1 MAAGKNLHL
10 EHLEDEIINQGTQGG
25 EKAIKLLRDM
35 GKFLSGTPGQNI
47 AVTTK
52 FDGAPAI
59 VCGIDPADN
68 RFFVGTKSVFA
79 KTAPK
84 VCKSENDCHQI
95 YNGVLAQK
103 LATSYRYLKNIGIKG
118 VLQGDLMFTDD
129 LKNVRIDQQEFLTFR
144 PNTITYAAPSKS
156 KLAEQIRTA
165 KIGIVFH
172 TKYTGES
179 LEEMKSSF
187 RIDDND
193 YKTNDKNVWAQ
204 KAEFKNI
211 GNVASLS
218 SSERDKYDSAIRKAE
233 GSLKQTGNILNEIQS
248 GKKTLMIDTEFKKF
262 FNKYVKVGQN
272 IPSVDRAYVD
282 FYHHLGKEYDKIISK
297 NKTLKSQS
305 EKAFKFVEAVEFI
318 GKNEHKFKMIIA
330 SYMNIQL
337 CKKILVDKMNKISKL
352 NMFVDMGNGDYKTT
366 VPEGFVAISGKD
378 AVKLVDRLEF
388 SKLNFIVPKSW

>member
-1 MAAGKNLHL
+1 MKSGKNLHL
-10 EHLEDEIINQGTQGG
+10 EHLEDEIINQGSKGG
-25 EKAIKLLRDM
+25 EKAIKLLKDM
-35 GKFLSGTPGQNI
+35 GKFLSGTPGQQI
-47 AVTTK
+47 SVTTK

-79 KTAPK
+79 VTNPK
-84 VCKSENDCHQI
+84 ICKSENDCFNI
-95 YNGVLAQK
+95 YDGVLAQK
-103 LATSYRYLKNIGIKG
+103 LATSYKYLKNIGIKG

-129 LKNVRIDQQEFLTFR
+129 LKNVRIDEQEFLTFR

-172 TKYTGES
+172 TKYTGDS
-179 LEEMKSSF
+179 LQEMTSSF

-211 GNVASLS
+211 GNIASLTA
-218 SSERDKYDSAIRKAE
+218 SERDKYDSAIRKAE
-233 GSLKQTGNILNEIQS
+233 GSLRQTGTILNEIQS
-248 GKKTLMIDTEFKKF
+248 GKKTLQIDTEFKKF
-262 FNKYVKVGQN
+262 FNQYVKVGQN
-272 IPSVDRAYVD
+272 IPSVDKAYVD

-297 NKTLKSQS
+297 NKTLKAQS
-305 EKAFKFVEAVEFI
+305 EKAFKFVEIVEFI

-330 SYMNIQL
+330 SYMNIQV

-366 VPEGFVAISGKD
+366 VPEGFVCIAGKD